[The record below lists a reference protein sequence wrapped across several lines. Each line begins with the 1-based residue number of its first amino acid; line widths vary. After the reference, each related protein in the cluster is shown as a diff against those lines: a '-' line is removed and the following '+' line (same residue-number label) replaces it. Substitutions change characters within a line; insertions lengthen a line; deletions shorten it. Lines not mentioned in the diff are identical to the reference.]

1 MKVLVCVLVA
11 LFAACSLQQQA
22 TPVQAFIIGL
32 HNGVNLGAN
41 NRVIGLVG
49 NDQLNL
55 TQVAVAL
62 AKAGS
67 DNRFQRIAGVEQL
80 YAALY
85 AFAAKAYN
93 TIALDANFTLVFN
106 YTLTLLSN
114 QKDFAARSER
124 YLQQTR
130 FDVTTR
136 IAQAANLARAGDFY
150 NAGANFG
157 WVILQLANTRANLLL
172 AEEGKVQ
179 IRHKVIRRNTR
190 KND

>member
-41 NRVIGLVG
+41 NRVVGLIS

-67 DNRFQRIAGVEQL
+67 DNRFQRIAGIEQL

-85 AFAAKAYN
+85 AFAQKAYN
-93 TIALDANFTLVFN
+93 TLSLDANFTLVFN
-106 YTLTLLSN
+106 HTLTQLSN
-114 QKDFAARSER
+114 SKEFINRADKYKA
-124 YLQQTR
+124 QTK
-130 FDVTTR
+130 FDVFTR
-136 IAQAANLARAGDFY
+136 LAQAANLARAGDFY
-150 NAGANFG
+150 NSAANLG
-157 WVILQLANTRANLLL
+157 WVILQLANTNAGLPPPKNQSTWSKFVDKIW
-172 AEEGKVQ
+172 GK
-179 IRHKVIRRNTR
+179 K
-190 KND
+190 